1 MRVYFGVCGVG
12 LGHVGRCIPV
22 AKRLRHRGDHVLFST
37 YKDACDYVA
46 RENFPLC
53 KAPSISY
60 AIRPD
65 GGVDFRKT
73 TADPGIFSTYIF
85 LTQVQAELEFMRG
98 FNPDFVFSDS
108 RLSSLVAA
116 KLLGIPAVTVL
127 NTYKVTIPRERRFL
141 TLAQIADGGILTI
154 IGESW
159 ALGKKILIP
168 DFPLPNTLSLAN
180 LGIPP
185 GRRRKIEFIGPVL
198 PVRPEDLPD
207 RKVLRRRLGYSDE
220 LLIFVPISGSTQ
232 DKEYLS
238 LVLRRLL
245 QALPDKY
252 RIVMSLG
259 EPGSSVTPV
268 TDGNITVHQWL
279 DNRFEYLKACDLV
292 ISRAGLGTLS
302 QAICY
307 GKPLV
312 VVPTP
317 SQTEQLNNAKRAME
331 LGVAKVLHQ
340 KDLDRKQ
347 FTATIQEMFTLEG
360 YVKTAEALQTDVSQ
374 LDATEAMVHAITRR
388 GDGS

>member
-12 LGHVGRCIPV
+12 LGHVGRCMPV
-22 AKRLRHRGDHVLFST
+22 AKKLRKRGDHVLFST
-37 YKDACDYVA
+37 YKDACDYVE

-53 KAPSISY
+53 KAPPLSY
-60 AIRPD
+60 AVRPD

-85 LTQVQAELEFMRG
+85 LTQVRAEIEFMRS

-108 RLSSLVAA
+108 RLSSLAAA
-116 KLLGIPAVTVL
+116 KLLGIPSVTIL

-180 LGIPP
+180 LEIPP
-185 GRRRKIEFIGPVL
+185 RRQRKIEFIGPVL
-198 PVRPEDLPD
+198 PVRPEELPEKKEI
-207 RKVLRRRLGYSDE
+207 RQKLGYSDE
-220 LLIFVPISGSTQ
+220 ILIFVPISGSVQ
-232 DKEYLS
+232 DKAYLS
-238 LVLRRLL
+238 LVLKRLL
-245 QALPDKY
+245 RKLPVNY
-252 RIVMSLG
+252 RVVMSLG
-259 EPGSSVTPV
+259 QPGSSATPV
-268 TDGNITVHQWL
+268 TDGNVTVYTWL

-307 GKPLV
+307 GKPLIV
-312 VVPTP
+312 IPTP

-331 LGVAKVLHQ
+331 LGVAKVLSQ
-340 KDLDRKQ
+340 KDLEHKQ
-347 FTATIQEMFTLEG
+347 FTSTIREMFTSEA
-360 YVKTAEALQTDVSQ
+360 YVKTAEALKADVSK
-374 LDATEAMVHAITRR
+374 LNATETMVRVITSL
-388 GDGS
+388 GDTL

>member
-22 AKRLRHRGDHVLFST
+22 AKHLRQRGDCVLFST
-37 YKDACDYVA
+37 YLDACDYVA
-46 RENFPLC
+46 REHFPLC

-98 FNPDFVFSDS
+98 FHPDFVFSDS

-141 TLAQIADGGILTI
+141 TLAQIADGLILTL

-159 ALGKKILIP
+159 ALGERILIP
-168 DFPLPNTLSLAN
+168 DFPLPNTLSLEN

-185 GRRRKIEFIGPVL
+185 DRRRKIEFIGPVL

-207 RKVLRRRLGYSDE
+207 RETLRQRLGYADGR
-220 LLIFVPISGSTQ
+220 LIFVPISGSTQ
-232 DKEYLS
+232 DKLYLAH
-238 LVLRRLL
+238 VLKRLL
-245 QALPDKY
+245 QALPETY
-252 RIVMSLG
+252 RVVMSLG
-259 EPGSSVTPV
+259 EPGSPPTPM
-268 TDGNITVHQWL
+268 TDGNLTTYQWL

-307 GKPLV
+307 GKPLI

-317 SQTEQLNNAKRAME
+317 SQTEQLNNAKRAKE
-331 LGVAKVLHQ
+331 LGVAKILHQ
-340 KDLDRKQ
+340 KDLDAQQ
-347 FTATIQEMFTLEG
+347 FTATVQGMFASEE
-360 YVKTAEALQTDVSQ
+360 YMKTAEALQADVAY
-374 LDATEAMVHAITRR
+374 LDATATMVHAITQRKAE
-388 GDGS
+388 S

>member
-12 LGHVGRCIPV
+12 LGHVGRCMPV
-22 AKRLRHRGDHVLFST
+22 AKKLRKRGDHILFST
-37 YKDACDYVA
+37 YNDACDYVE

-53 KAPSISY
+53 KAPPISY
-60 AIRPD
+60 AVRPD

-85 LTQVQAELEFMRG
+85 LTQVRAEIEFMRS

-108 RLSSLVAA
+108 RLSSLAAA
-116 KLLGIPAVTVL
+116 KLLGIPSVTVL

-168 DFPLPNTLSLAN
+168 DFPPPNTLSLAN
-180 LGIPP
+180 LEIPP
-185 GRRRKIEFIGPVL
+185 RRRKKIEFIGPVL
-198 PVRPEDLPD
+198 PIRPEELPETKEI
-207 RKVLRRRLGYSDE
+207 RKKLGYSDE
-220 LLIFVPISGSTQ
+220 ILILVPISGPAK
-232 DKEYLS
+232 DKAYLS
-238 LVLRRLL
+238 FVLKRLL
-245 QALPDKY
+245 KKLPANY
-252 RIVMSLG
+252 RVVMSLG
-259 EPGSSVTPV
+259 QPGSSVTPV
-268 TDGNITVHQWL
+268 NEGNITVHTWM

-312 VVPTP
+312 VIPTP

-340 KDLDRKQ
+340 KNLDHKQ
-347 FTATIQEMFTLEG
+347 FTSTIQEMFTSKV
-360 YVKTAEALQTDVSQ
+360 YVETADALKTDVSK
-374 LDATEAMVHAITRR
+374 LDAIETMVRVITSR
-388 GDGS
+388 GDAL

>member
-1 MRVYFGVCGVG
+1 MKVYFGVCGVG
-12 LGHVGRCIPV
+12 LGHVGRCMPV
-22 AKRLRHRGDHVLFST
+22 AKKLRKRGDHVLFST
-37 YKDACDYVA
+37 YKDACDYVE

-53 KAPSISY
+53 KAPPLSY
-60 AIRPD
+60 AVRPD

-85 LTQVQAELEFMRG
+85 LTQVRAEIEFMRS

-108 RLSSLVAA
+108 RLSSLAAA
-116 KLLGIPAVTVL
+116 KLLGIPSVTVL

-180 LGIPP
+180 LEIPLR
-185 GRRRKIEFIGPVL
+185 RRRKIEFIGPVL
-198 PVRPEDLPD
+198 PIRPEELPEKKEI
-207 RKVLRRRLGYSDE
+207 RQKLGYSDE
-220 LLIFVPISGSTQ
+220 ILIFVPISGSAQ
-232 DKEYLS
+232 DKAYLS
-238 LVLRRLL
+238 LVLKRLL
-245 QALPDKY
+245 RKLPANY

-259 EPGSSVTPV
+259 QPGSSSAPV
-268 TDGNITVHQWL
+268 TEGNITVYTWM

-307 GKPLV
+307 GKPLLV
-312 VVPTP
+312 IPTP

-331 LGVAKVLHQ
+331 LGVAKVLSQ
-340 KDLDRKQ
+340 KDLKHKQ
-347 FTATIQEMFTLEG
+347 FTSTIREMCILEA
-360 YVKTAEALQTDVSQ
+360 YVKTAEALKADVSK
-374 LDATEAMVHAITRR
+374 LDATETMVRVITSL
-388 GDGS
+388 GKEL

>member
-12 LGHVGRCIPV
+12 LGHVGRCMPV
-22 AKRLRHRGDHVLFST
+22 AKKLRKRGDHVLFST
-37 YKDACDYVA
+37 YKDACDYVK

-53 KAPSISY
+53 KAPPLSY
-60 AIRPD
+60 AVRPD

-85 LTQVQAELEFMRG
+85 LTQVRAEIEFMRS

-116 KLLGIPAVTVL
+116 KLLGIPSVTVL

-141 TLAQIADGGILTI
+141 TLAQIADGGILTL

-180 LGIPP
+180 LEIPP
-185 GRRRKIEFIGPVL
+185 RRRRKIEFIGPVL
-198 PVRPEDLPD
+198 PVRPEELPEK
-207 RKVLRRRLGYSDE
+207 REIRQKLGYSDE
-220 LLIFVPISGSTQ
+220 ILIFVPISGLTQ
-232 DKEYLS
+232 DKAYLS
-238 LVLRRLL
+238 LVLKRLL
-245 QALPDKY
+245 RKLPANF
-252 RIVMSLG
+252 RVVMSLG
-259 EPGSSVTPV
+259 QPGSSATPV
-268 TDGNITVHQWL
+268 IDGNITVYTWM

-307 GKPLV
+307 GKPLIV
-312 VVPTP
+312 IPTP
-317 SQTEQLNNAKRAME
+317 SQTEQLNNAQRAME
-331 LGVAKVLHQ
+331 LGVAKVLSQ
-340 KDLDRKQ
+340 KDLEYKQ
-347 FTATIQEMFTLEG
+347 FTSTIQEMFTSTA
-360 YVKTAEALQTDVSQ
+360 YIKKAEALKADVSK
-374 LDATEAMVHAITRR
+374 LNATETMFRVITSL
-388 GDGS
+388 GDAL